1 MQLVVSAGQ
10 FLAKDKGVNIDIAKR
25 FDSGIIVGA
34 YAAFTNVSAE
44 EYGEGSFTKGFY
56 ISIPFDLF
64 SLAPAKGRGSLPW
77 IPIGRDGGQMLQ
89 RPIKLRSLTESR
101 SPFYD

>member
-1 MQLVVSAGQ
+1 LQLSLNAGQ
-10 FLAKDKGVNIDIAKR
+10 FLAKDRGVNIDVAKR

-64 SLAPAKGRGSLPW
+64 SFTSAKGRGRIPW
-77 IPIGRDGGQMLQ
+77 MKSFPIRLGKEICLLFIALLD
-89 RPIKLRSLTESR
+89 
-101 SPFYD
+101 